1 MTVEEI
7 LTIRVPKGTRRRLE
21 RRAKARRQTLSQY
34 VRSALEVEEFLD
46 SFEAARAA
54 LRPAARKRGTYTD
67 EDAFAFVRESRSR
80 H

>member
-21 RRAKARRQTLSQY
+21 KRARARRQTLSQY

-46 SFEAARAA
+46 SLDSARDA
-54 LRPAARKRGTYTD
+54 LRPAARKRGIYTD

>member
-1 MTVEEI
+1 MTVEEV

-21 RRAKARRQTLSQY
+21 KRAKARRQTLSQY

-46 SFEAARAA
+46 SLDAARAA
-54 LRPAARKRGTYTD
+54 LRPVARKRGIYTD

>member
-21 RRAKARRQTLSQY
+21 KRARARRQTLSQY

-46 SFEAARAA
+46 SLDSARDA
-54 LRPAARKRGTYTD
+54 LRPAARKRGIYTD
-67 EDAFAFVRESRSR
+67 EDAFAFVRESRPR